1 MKKFLVLSVSLIG
14 LAMAVSG
21 CRQKQEPLPPAPAP
35 APQPAP
41 AAAAPKSQADLDY
54 EAVFDIWRTRAPE
67 GLERKDPAFWEFQDK
82 TMRQFVAAGRA
93 FAEKYPTDPRRYNGW
108 VQASF
113 TRPWFLTGFKPE
125 FATAPRETNLIVDQ
139 AALAAFRAEQA
150 KLLSIVATAP
160 DADQRQRGG
169 AFFALLADARGA
181 AKAAGQP
188 FDITVYRPL
197 VDRVVTTLADE
208 RVMPVLEQ
216 YVGALRQQSPEAA
229 TAYEAE
235 LQANPVIAAAL
246 QAAVEKQKSEA
257 AKAAEAAKVRAA
269 EIGTMKFTA
278 ADGREVDVA
287 ALKGKVVL
295 IDFWATWCGPCIAEL
310 PNVKK
315 VYAAYHA
322 KGFEVIGVTLE
333 NPGLRG
339 KETPEQ
345 VAEKMAAAKQ
355 KMLDFTVKQEMPW
368 PQYFDGKWWKN
379 DYAVKYGINAIPAM
393 FLLDKEGRIAATDA
407 RGEKL
412 EAEVKR
418 LLGL

>member
-1 MKKFLVLSVSLIG
+1 MLLGFFKATLLAG
-14 LAMAVSG
+14 LMCVGAV
-21 CRQKQEPLPPAPAP
+21 A
-35 APQPAP
+35 AP
-41 AAAAPKSQADLDY
+41 AAAAPVSQADLDY
-54 EAVFDIWRTRAPE
+54 EAVFAIWRTRAPE
-67 GLERKDPAFWEFQDK
+67 GLEPKDPAFWEHQDK
-82 TMRQFVAAGRA
+82 TMRQFAAAGRA

-125 FATAPRETNLIVDQ
+125 FATAPRETNLIVDEV
-139 AALAAFRAEQA
+139 ALAAFRAEQA
-150 KLLSIVATAP
+150 KLLTIVIESP
-160 DADQRQRGG
+160 DANPRQRGG

-181 AKAAGQP
+181 AKIAHRD
-188 FDITVYRPL
+188 FDISVYRPL
-197 VDRVVTTLADE
+197 VDRVVATLGDE
-208 RVMPVLEQ
+208 RVIPVVEQ
-216 YVGALRQQSPEAA
+216 YVGGLRQQSPEAA
-229 TAYEAE
+229 AAYEAT
-235 LQANPVIAAAL
+235 LQANPAIAAAV
-246 QAAVEKQKSEA
+246 QAAMEKQKAEA
-257 AKAAEAAKVRAA
+257 TQAAEAAKVRAA

-315 VYAAYHA
+315 VYADYHA
-322 KGFEVIGVTLE
+322 KGFEVIGITLE

-339 KETPEQ
+339 KETP
-345 VAEKMAAAKQ
+345 AETETKLEAAKK

-379 DYAVKYGINAIPAM
+379 DYAVKFGIQSIPAM

-412 EAEVKR
+412 ESEVKR

>member
-1 MKKFLVLSVSLIG
+1 MLFPMNKIAFLILSLLGATLS
-14 LAMAVSG
+14 AVG
-21 CRQKQEPLPPAPAP
+21 QT
-35 APQPAP
+35 P
-41 AAAAPKSQADLDY
+41 AATAETAPKSQADLDY
-54 EAVFDIWRTRAPE
+54 EAVFAIWRTPAPE
-67 GLERKDPAFWEFQDK
+67 GLERKDPAFWEHQDK
-82 TMRQFVAAGRA
+82 TMRQFVSAGRA
-93 FAEKYPTDPRRYNGW
+93 FAEKHPADPRRYNGW
-108 VQASF
+108 VQSSF

-125 FATAPRETNLIVDQ
+125 FATAPRESNLIVDV

-150 KLLSIVATAP
+150 KLLTTVIEAP
-160 DADQRQRGG
+160 DADARQRGG
-169 AFFALLADARGA
+169 AFFALLADARGVA
-181 AKAAGQP
+181 RDRGQT

-197 VDRVVTTLADE
+197 VDRVVSTLADA
-208 RVMPVLEQ
+208 RVMPVVEQ
-216 YVGALRQQSPEAA
+216 YVGGLRQQSAEAA
-229 TAYEAE
+229 AAYEAA
-235 LQANPVIAAAL
+235 LQANPVIASAL
-246 QAAVEKQKSEA
+246 QTAVEKQKAEA
-257 AKAAEAAKVRAA
+257 AQAAEAAKVRAA

-295 IDFWATWCGPCIAEL
+295 VDFWATWCGPCIAEL

-315 VYAAYHA
+315 VYADYHA
-322 KGFEVIGVTLE
+322 KGFEVIGITLE

-339 KETPEQ
+339 KETPADVET
-345 VAEKMAAAKQ
+345 KLAAAKR

-379 DYAVKYGINAIPAM
+379 DYAVKFGIQSIPAM